1 MPKCCLFIHKTF
13 DMSSCSRWGSIRARR
28 HQWLGLCLVFLLFI
42 IRFFYL
48 SQGRTVTNTG
58 FFLCGRGSIIFHSFR
73 IILWRG
79 ASLCG
84 LRFDLLCSISHRRGI
99 LISLGCY
106 KELISFILASEIH
119 RLLSYR
125 YGIIFYFSNWN
136 LSPKNIS
143 TVVYERNPIIAINP

>member
-1 MPKCCLFIHKTF
+1 MPKCCWFIHKTF
-13 DMSSCSRWGSIRARR
+13 DMSSYNRWGSIRARR

-42 IRFFYL
+42 IRFFCL
-48 SQGRTVTNTG
+48 LRGRKVTRTG
-58 FFLCGRGSIIFHSFR
+58 FFWCGRGSIIFHSFR

-79 ASLCG
+79 ASLYG

-99 LISLGCY
+99 LINLDCC
-106 KELISFILASEIH
+106 KEWISFILASEIH

-125 YGIIFYFSNWN
+125 YGIISYFSIWN
-136 LSPKNIS
+136 LTPKNIS